1 MDSGAIFSI
10 SLQESCLQR
19 RVFVLPIELDIAP
32 KLCKSA
38 LKIVERNVIEKL
50 CSFSN
55 QITIRQ

>member
-1 MDSGAIFSI
+1 MDSGAIFSFL
-10 SLQESCLQR
+10 LQESCLQR
-19 RVFVLPIELDIAP
+19 RVFVLRIELDVAP